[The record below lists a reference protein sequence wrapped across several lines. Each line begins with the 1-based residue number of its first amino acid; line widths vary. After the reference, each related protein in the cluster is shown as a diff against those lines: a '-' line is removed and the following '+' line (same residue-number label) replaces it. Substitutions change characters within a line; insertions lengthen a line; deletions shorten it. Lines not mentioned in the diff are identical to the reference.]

1 MKKSK
6 QLDNILGQL
15 DGIHV
20 MLKHL
25 KVSVRTL
32 DAVNAAC
39 EAVELEVRQAAVDEM
54 KIDQ

>member
-25 KVSVRTL
+25 KVSVDTL

-39 EAVELEVRQAAVDEM
+39 EAVELEVRQAAVDERGN
-54 KIDQ
+54 DD